1 MGGAPATSTS
11 PPLKEGPAGPKPRD
25 LGTGALL
32 ASASLAISYVAI
44 GITSIAAARI
54 VGANGTGVVALSN
67 QIVLITVFV
76 AGIGLRT
83 SVAAMVGAGQWSVRG
98 AVHKIIPAAFAL
110 GVVGGVAGY
119 GLYLLLRDSALRG
132 FSDSMAIALMVCLPF
147 ALLWWIIAAVPLG
160 RERYEAYALITIS
173 APAMVMVFS
182 PIGAFA
188 DGAAGAAYGLAAGY
202 VVGGS
207 ICAAWALLLA
217 SRPESAEGGD
227 QGLPRAI
234 SNGVRSWVNDLFQ
247 IVNLRPDLF
256 ILNAYSTTAATGI
269 YSVSVSITSAGF
281 ILSQSLATVVLPR
294 SAALRG
300 LDTAESPVISERAA
314 AAAVRHAVLVSL
326 AAVAALAVILLFVPL
341 VWGGDFR
348 KAIHYGLIL
357 LPGVTMLGVGR
368 VMVASFTGR
377 GHPHYALAVGLLSF
391 PATLVAYLLV
401 IPDYG
406 TTGAAVVTSLSY
418 AAAALLAA
426 VLFFRTIHTSRRE
439 ALMPTRADVRD
450 YENYARRLRSMRPS
464 RS

>member
-1 MGGAPATSTS
+1 
-11 PPLKEGPAGPKPRD
+11 
-25 LGTGALL
+25 
-32 ASASLAISYVAI
+32 
-44 GITSIAAARI
+44 
-54 VGANGTGVVALSN
+54 
-67 QIVLITVFV
+67 
-76 AGIGLRT
+76 
-83 SVAAMVGAGQWSVRG
+83 
-98 AVHKIIPAAFAL
+98 
-110 GVVGGVAGY
+110 
-119 GLYLLLRDSALRG
+119 
-132 FSDSMAIALMVCLPF
+132 MAIALMVCLPF
-147 ALLWWIIAAVPLG
+147 ALLWWIIAAVALG

-173 APAMVMVFS
+173 APATVMVFS

-207 ICAAWALLLA
+207 ICAAWAVLLA
-217 SRPESAEGGD
+217 SRPESAVGGD

-348 KAIHYGLIL
+348 RAIHYGLIL
-357 LPGVTMLGVGR
+357 LPGVALLGVGR

-391 PATLVAYLLV
+391 PATMVAYLLV

-450 YENYARRLRSMRPS
+450 YENYARRLRSLRTS

>member
-1 MGGAPATSTS
+1 MRSAPATITS
-11 PPLKEGPAGPKPRD
+11 SDSKANASRPEPRD

-44 GITSIAAARI
+44 GITSIASARI
-54 VGANGTGVVALSN
+54 VGPSATGVVALSN

-76 AGIGLRT
+76 AGVGLRT
-83 SVAAMVGAGQWSVRG
+83 SVAAMVGGGTWSVRG
-98 AVHKIIPAAFAL
+98 AVHRVIPAALAL
-110 GVVGGVAGY
+110 GIVGGIAGY
-119 GLYLLLRDSALRG
+119 GLFLLLQDSALRG
-132 FSDSMAIALMVCLPF
+132 FSDAMAIALLASLPF
-147 ALLWWIIAAVPLG
+147 ALIWWIVAAVALG
-160 RERYEAYALITIS
+160 RERYETYALLTIS
-173 APAMVMVFS
+173 APASVMVLS

-188 DGAAGAAYGLAAGY
+188 DGTAGAVYGLAAGY
-202 VVGGS
+202 VIGGS
-207 ICAAWALLLA
+207 LCAGWALLLA
-217 SRPESAEGGD
+217 ARPESAIGSD
-227 QGLPRAI
+227 HGLTSAI

-300 LDTAESPVISERAA
+300 ADTDESPVLGERAA
-314 AAAVRHAVLVSL
+314 SSAVRHAVLVSL
-326 AAVAALAVILLFVPL
+326 AAVAALAVVLLLVPL
-341 VWGGDFR
+341 LWGGEFR

-357 LPGVTMLGVGR
+357 LPGVAMLGVGR

-391 PATLVAYLLV
+391 PATLIAYLLV
-401 IPDYG
+401 IPDFG
-406 TTGAAVVTSLSY
+406 TTGAAVVTSISY
-418 AAAALLAA
+418 ATAALLAA
-426 VLFFRTIHTSRRE
+426 VLFFRTVHTSRRE
-439 ALMPTRADVRD
+439 ALLPTRADIRD
-450 YENYARRLRSMRPS
+450 YEAFARRLRSLRPA

>member
-83 SVAAMVGAGQWSVRG
+83 SVAAMVGAGHWSVRG

-119 GLYLLLRDSALRG
+119 GLYLLLQDSALRG

-147 ALLWWIIAAVPLG
+147 ALLWWIIAAVALG

-173 APAMVMVFS
+173 APATVMVFS

-341 VWGGDFR
+341 VWGGDFK